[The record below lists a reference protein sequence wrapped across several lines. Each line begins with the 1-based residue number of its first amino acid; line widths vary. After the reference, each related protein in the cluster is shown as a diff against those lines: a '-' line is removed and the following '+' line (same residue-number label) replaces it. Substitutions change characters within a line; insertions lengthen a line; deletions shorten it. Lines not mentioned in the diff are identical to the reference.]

1 MSTTEEDPQ
10 PVVDPCGRTS
20 LPLKVSRLRMKL
32 SQKAKQQL
40 KFPLRA
46 SSMIS
51 GIEDAP
57 WQPLSLRV
65 LMHEMPSVSRMRE
78 IRTSGLMRG
87 EGLKKNSP
95 SSTRLFQINPPNG
108 NCN

>member
-1 MSTTEEDPQ
+1 MA
-10 PVVDPCGRTS
+10 PCGRAG
-20 LPLKVSRLRMKL
+20 LPPKISHLRTKL

-46 SSMIS
+46 SSMLS

-95 SSTRLFQINPPNG
+95 SSTRP
-108 NCN
+108 